1 MKKIVF
7 ITLLFTLLSKAQEV
21 KVSSG
26 KVQRIENFK
35 SEYVDAR
42 TIDVWLPDGYSSKE
56 KYLVLY
62 MNDGQSLY
70 DAEKKK
76 KKKKKN

>member
-7 ITLLFTLLSKAQEV
+7 IILLFTMLSKAQEV

-26 KVQRIENFK
+26 KVQRIKNFK

-42 TIDVWLPDGYSSKE
+42 TIDE
-56 KYLVLY
+56 YLQFHLF
-62 MNDGQSLY
+62 Q
-70 DAEKKK
+70 
-76 KKKKKN
+76 